1 MAEQL
6 HDKMRL
12 TAVVKGRVQGVFFR
26 YFVQELAKEM
36 GLTGYAY
43 NRADGRSVEVIVEG
57 SKIDLEALLCKL
69 HVGPPDA
76 IVEAVEVSWS
86 VAEAAFHGFRVG

>member
-6 HDKMRL
+6 KNKMRL
-12 TAVVKGRVQGVFFR
+12 TAVVEGKVQGVCFR
-26 YFVQELAKEM
+26 YFVQELSKERE
-36 GLTGYAY
+36 LTGYTY
-43 NRADGRSVEVIVEG
+43 NRADGRSVEVVAEG
-57 SKIDLEALLCKL
+57 AKADLEGLLRKL

-86 VAEAAFHGFRVG
+86 SAKDAFHGFRVG